1 LQCCKGVK
9 TFFGFFK
16 KGDMDRF
23 VKEYQA
29 LPGALLLD
37 VRSEGEYREGHIPNS
52 KNLPLAAIDKI
63 GALAENKDIPL
74 FVYCLSGAR
83 SRYAAAALR
92 QMGYT
97 NVTDMGGFSAYS
109 GKVER

>member
-1 LQCCKGVK
+1 MG
-9 TFFGFFK
+9 FFGFKNK
-16 KGDMDRF
+16 KGINSL
-23 VKEYQA
+23 VKEYEA

-37 VRSEGEYREGHIPNS
+37 VRSAGEYREGHIPGS
-52 KNLPLAAIDKI
+52 KNLPLGELDRI
-63 GALAENKDIPL
+63 GILAENKDTGL

-83 SRYAAAALR
+83 SRRAAALLG

-109 GKVER
+109 GKVEK